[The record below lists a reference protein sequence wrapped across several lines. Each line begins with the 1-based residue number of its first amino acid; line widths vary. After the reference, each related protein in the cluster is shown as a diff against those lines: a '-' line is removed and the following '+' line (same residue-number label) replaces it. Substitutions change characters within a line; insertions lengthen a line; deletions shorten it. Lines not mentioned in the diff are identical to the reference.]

1 MSHTVTFEEMARAWA
16 RQGAA
21 ASCAAQACALD
32 VRAGLE
38 RGARAEA
45 LRRGARGLRVAAAIL
60 SRLAPDVAV
69 APFRP
74 VGLRGAIAAGH
85 LALAA
90 GRLAE
95 AELVGSGAAEASPRS
110 PAGLRLVAQALFAQR
125 RYVLA
130 VRALRGAIAAG
141 GADPF
146 TRALHA
152 EALWFAGDREAA
164 RRALAAGAGADG
176 PLGAALR
183 GAIRCGALDGASAAA
198 AADPGPDGARAD
210 AARAPG
216 GGAEGAG
223 ATGADGAGGG
233 RCG

>member
-1 MSHTVTFEEMARAWA
+1 MSHMVTFEEMARAWA

-38 RGARAEA
+38 RHGRAEA
-45 LRRGARGLRVAAAIL
+45 LRRGARGLRAAATIL
-60 SRLAPDVAV
+60 SQLAPDVAV

-85 LALAA
+85 VSLAA
-90 GRLAE
+90 GRLGQ
-95 AELVGSGAAEASPRS
+95 AELVGSGAAEAAPRS
-110 PAGLRLVAQALFAQR
+110 PAGLRLVGQALFAR
-125 RYVLA
+125 GRFALA

-141 GADPF
+141 GTDPF

-152 EALWFAGDREAA
+152 EALWFAGDREVA

-183 GAIRCGALDGASAAA
+183 SAMRCGALEAA
-198 AADPGPDGARAD
+198 
-210 AARAPG
+210 
-216 GGAEGAG
+216 GAG
-223 ATGADGAGGG
+223 AAGDDAGGDAAGAPGAGGAGGG
-233 RCG
+233 RGG

>member
-1 MSHTVTFEEMARAWA
+1 MSHAVTFEEMARAWA
-16 RQGAA
+16 RQGAG

-38 RGARAEA
+38 SPARAEA
-45 LRRGARGLRVAAAIL
+45 LRRGARGLRVAATFLA
-60 SRLAPDVAV
+60 RLAPDVAV

-74 VGLRGAIAAGH
+74 VGLRGAMAAGH
-85 LALAA
+85 VALAA

-95 AELVGSGAAEASPRS
+95 AELVGSGAAEAAPRS
-110 PAGLRLVAQALFAQR
+110 PAGLRLVGQALFAQGR
-125 RYVLA
+125 FALA

-141 GADPF
+141 GGDPF

-152 EALWFAGDREAA
+152 EALWFAGEREAA

-183 GAIRCGALDGASAAA
+183 SAIRCGALDGA
-198 AADPGPDGARAD
+198 
-210 AARAPG
+210 G
-216 GGAEGAG
+216 GGALDGTGGAAGGAG
-223 ATGADGAGGG
+223 EDAGGG